1 MLILRT
7 YTTEEEMCKYFF
19 LVSPFAGI
27 SGIKECFAIRVQFV
41 IRIRRDQKSE
51 YNKCV
56 EMFVKQSTLV
66 AGFQRA
72 LN

>member
-1 MLILRT
+1 MSIRWNLRQKG
-7 YTTEEEMCKYFF
+7 MFCN
-19 LVSPFAGI
+19 
-27 SGIKECFAIRVQFV
+27 RMQFV

-66 AGFQRA
+66 AGFHRA